1 MGAGALAERRFRSRD
16 LFGALLDLLLVLL
29 ELLRDIVCGFA
40 SGLDWALVACG
51 RLVFALLFGLL
62 GSSLSLGR
70 ERLSY
75 PCDRGP
81 TSPLTSVRSGVGAP
95 ARTAAFPLLTN
106 TQWTITAR
114 PANVGLNPDFEHR
127 TRGLRVF
134 IDMTKDT
141 NVVFGLTNRRL
152 IIVAT
157 GMGGA
162 PKSDDSISLEGLEV
176 AERMKKEFVLE
187 WPDGRV
193 HVRGAAKQ
201 MLPDFLDQLSA
212 RSAGAGN

>member
-1 MGAGALAERRFRSRD
+1 MAVGSDDIAREKKRLPWGWGRFGKSLERIAEIAQHDES
-16 LFGALLDLLLVLL
+16 LL
-29 ELLRDIVCGFA
+29 
-40 SGLDWALVACG
+40 
-51 RLVFALLFGLL
+51 
-62 GSSLSLGR
+62 SS
-70 ERLSY
+70 
-75 PCDRGP
+75 C
-81 TSPLTSVRSGVGAP
+81 
-95 ARTAAFPLLTN
+95 
-106 TQWTITAR
+106 
-114 PANVGLNPDFEHR
+114 VGLNPDFEHR
-127 TRGLRVF
+127 TRGLGVF

-176 AERMKKEFVLE
+176 AERMTKEFVLE